1 MEYSGVNPSKSVDF
15 LNHVPVDI
23 RREQCVT
30 QVEGT
35 ENRIGKFLV
44 VTFDCSILAVRD
56 SFVVH
61 IVITKIEKIR
71 EILKG
76 CSRRVETYGAAHL
89 ADGFPFFPCT
99 QSIDCNQHCL
109 GRGFAPTLCEPKE

>member
-1 MEYSGVNPSKSVDF
+1 MEQSGVNPSEAVDF

-61 IVITKIEKIR
+61 IVITKIEKR
-71 EILKG
+71 PEILKG
-76 CSRRVETYGAAHL
+76 RSRPVESYGAAHL
-89 ADGFPFFPCT
+89 ADGFPFLPRT
-99 QSIDCNQHCL
+99 QSIDCIQHCL
-109 GRGFAPTLCEPKE
+109 G